1 MGVDGYFFEVHDN
14 PARAKS
20 DRATQ
25 LPLASLP
32 KFLSDL
38 LAFDALRRKTGS

>member
-1 MGVDGYFFEVHDN
+1 VHDD
-14 PARAKS
+14 PPRAKS

-32 KFLSDL
+32 KFLADL
-38 LAFDALRRKTGS
+38 LTFDALRRQTNP